1 MGSTSRGFGCFLPGQ
16 KRETVRMGKK
26 ILVVDDS
33 SIMRKMIKQTLVG
46 AGHDVV
52 GEAKSGDEAISLYRQ
67 LRPQVVTM
75 DITMRGMDG
84 IAAAKAILQMDSTA
98 RIIMLSNLDED
109 KFSDE
114 AVQIGAKG
122 YINKHKTA
130 EILDLIDRL

>member
-1 MGSTSRGFGCFLPGQ
+1 
-16 KRETVRMGKK
+16 MGKT

-46 AGHDVV
+46 AGHTVV
-52 GEAKSGDEAISLYRQ
+52 GEAKSGDDAISLYQ
-67 LRPQVVTM
+67 QVKPQVVTM

-84 IAAAKAILQMDSTA
+84 IAAAKAILQVDGDA

-109 KFSDE
+109 KFSNE

>member
-1 MGSTSRGFGCFLPGQ
+1 
-16 KRETVRMGKK
+16 MGKT

-46 AGHDVV
+46 AGHNVI
-52 GEAKSGDEAISLYRQ
+52 GEAKNGDDAVAMYQRLNPEL
-67 LRPQVVTM
+67 VTM

-84 IAAAKAILQMDSTA
+84 IAAAKAILEFDARA
-98 RIIMLSNLDED
+98 RIIMLSNLDEN
-109 KFSDE
+109 KFSKE
-114 AVQIGAKG
+114 AAQIGAKG

>member
-1 MGSTSRGFGCFLPGQ
+1 
-16 KRETVRMGKK
+16 MGKT

-46 AGHDVV
+46 AGHRVV
-52 GEAKSGDEAISLYRQ
+52 GEAKSGDDSVVLYQQ
-67 LRPQVVTM
+67 LNPELVTM

-84 IAAAKAILQMDSTA
+84 IAAARAILEFDAGA

-109 KFSDE
+109 KFSKE